1 MLHLPRHFPWWPKSD
16 GLIDVA
22 YRVGMTVSNIV
33 SGFFLIDCLRANWAE
48 HKAFAIFFALTGGPI
63 LIMRQ
68 KEMFTAIQPGPGVK
82 ESKHLI
88 SCLIGAPIH
97 PRQYHVM
104 GQKARLYCDM

>member
-1 MLHLPRHFPWWPKSD
+1 MMDIYIYIIHTRTNQGVSWLDYPTLYLERYPLGVPSGPSVWPKRSSLVD
-16 GLIDVA
+16 L
-22 YRVGMTVSNIV
+22 VS
-33 SGFFLIDCLRANWAE
+33 E
-48 HKAFAIFFALTGGPI
+48 ALTGGPI